1 MVNNLPAVLR
11 RLMLGH
17 RLFARQLRL
26 TNTKEAKMTPNIG
39 TGGSAGKGGALV
51 GGTIGWNNTVQRQRK
66 L

>member
-1 MVNNLPAVLR
+1 M
-11 RLMLGH
+11 
-17 RLFARQLRL
+17 Q
-26 TNTKEAKMTPNIG
+26 TNDGRVSVAAKMTPNIG